1 MCAGDCVAPHLSL
14 QRVSLFM
21 RGVVQLA
28 RGCCEEEAPGTRME
42 PGVVPAAGGPTDDE
56 DVCYYY
62 QYCVCN
68 VIMGTT
74 VQIKVEFDSMDL
86 TTETLNFDEIDGD
99 LERFQQDEIVSE
111 ALLKVLFAPVCAHV
125 S

>member
-1 MCAGDCVAPHLSL
+1 
-14 QRVSLFM
+14 
-21 RGVVQLA
+21 
-28 RGCCEEEAPGTRME
+28 
-42 PGVVPAAGGPTDDE
+42 
-56 DVCYYY
+56 
-62 QYCVCN
+62 
-68 VIMGTT
+68 MGTT